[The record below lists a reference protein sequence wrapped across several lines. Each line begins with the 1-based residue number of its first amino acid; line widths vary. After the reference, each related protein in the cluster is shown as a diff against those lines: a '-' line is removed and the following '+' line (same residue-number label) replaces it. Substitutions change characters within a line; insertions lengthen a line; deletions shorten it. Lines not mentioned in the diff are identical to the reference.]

1 MMIGGLLL
9 LGLPSN
15 HQLIPSVAPASVSH
29 TFTVPPS
36 VPWRVI
42 MKSQDND
49 NGAMVA
55 GGNGV
60 IVPTK
65 HGQQFYLLNL
75 VHLAASFFL
84 VFTAFSGI
92 QVSLRILRLNSA
104 APGSPLICVRLVC
117 DRISPVAS

>member
-1 MMIGGLLL
+1 MAYFCWDCHPIINSSRRWLQ
-9 LGLPSN
+9 LPC
-15 HQLIPSVAPASVSH
+15 H

-92 QVSLRILRLNSA
+92 QVSLRILRFLLHLA
-104 APGSPLICVRLVC
+104 VR
-117 DRISPVAS
+117 